1 MNSLRRRVGDRLLD
15 GGARLA
21 LDSQEMWR
29 KSQRNG
35 TRPTSGD
42 LQALFVMNVLS
53 TTAIRLGRMIMPA
66 RVPDHLTP

>member
-1 MNSLRRRVGDRLLD
+1 
-15 GGARLA
+15 
-21 LDSQEMWR
+21 MWR

-42 LQALFVMNVLS
+42 LQALFVMHVLS